1 MTIKNRKLLRRRAMP
16 LAGSGATA
24 SERPSATIQDA
35 FRPRN
40 DTDTGMTADNASLE
54 AKLRLRAYYLWEADA
69 RPEGR
74 LSEYWP
80 KAQAMLDD
88 EAKIAAPVDEATAAG
103 ALLTNLLHDR
113 R

>member
-1 MTIKNRKLLRRRAMP
+1 MP
-16 LAGSGATA
+16 LAGAGATA
-24 SERPSATIQDA
+24 SERPSATTQDA

-40 DTDTGMTADNASLE
+40 DTDTAMTADNASLE
-54 AKLRLRAYYLWEADA
+54 AKLRLRVYYLWEADC

-103 ALLTNLLHDR
+103 ALLTNPLHDR